1 MELENFSP
9 NKVFKNKKKMKK
21 SEKRDPKIVPEP
33 EVELEETLEQV
44 SKGKKKKRK
53 YENRDAEIVPEPE
66 VKLKEPLEHGLKK
79 KKRKAEQKEAKTI
92 IELEAPEENA
102 TLKFGRRSKDE
113 VNNNNLSPSKSDKEE
128 VSEEPKI
135 TKRKSYDSDD
145 THLFDFDTTANSEFE
160 SPSKKMK
167 INSKEF
173 LNDCEKLLS
182 LATEQVTPNS
192 IAYSK
197 TLPKLDYSKIAEHFP
212 DKSTEDL
219 KNELQILIEGTV
231 KVKSLHQILAEAL
244 LDVQTEKTIEHTFNN
259 FVNLNHDKITEEMG
273 KRSPGVSRLSVATEM
288 WKKLTVNERRAYRPN
303 HKRSGDKSIGQQP
316 FEIYYSMLKKKEEN
330 VKFNDARQRYKDFS
344 VEKKLKFIRKSA
356 KQMMK
361 ALEELEEEEPS
372 ETLEKKVKGPSK
384 EDAELY
390 LKYYKYPEEPTT
402 FLPIYYCEVK
412 KKELDSKDRLF
423 SAKRAFHELTKEK
436 QEQWKE
442 RHRKVKESFD
452 NEVEEWKTGQ
462 DKVTLFIWKTFKSP
476 APKIPKKMVPFKKDK
491 KFNRGKFKMT
501 DYIRQL
507 TYYDVQVSVA
517 KFEDEPDMPP
527 LNPITL
533 FGIELEKRRGERFS
547 PAQLK
552 EHFKS
557 LDKTKQMTLREKCNE
572 MKDEF
577 IRGLKEYVENMSY
590 ERRKLFLGVNRVK
603 YIKALHQD
611 IFEENYPHVEYKVY
625 AKPRNVRSPLKRS
638 KKTSGSSQ
646 SKHSSNNKDE
656 SDEEDE
662 EEEED
667 MKDFERP
674 KSSKFVEPR
683 NYSSRKKDEKKL
695 TSHEEN
701 DNEND
706 DDDEEDD
713 ADDDESEAT
722 SED

>member
-1 MELENFSP
+1 MF
-9 NKVFKNKKKMKK
+9 
-21 SEKRDPKIVPEP
+21 
-33 EVELEETLEQV
+33 
-44 SKGKKKKRK
+44 
-53 YENRDAEIVPEPE
+53 
-66 VKLKEPLEHGLKK
+66 KLK
-79 KKRKAEQKEAKTI
+79 
-92 IELEAPEENA
+92 
-102 TLKFGRRSKDE
+102 
-113 VNNNNLSPSKSDKEE
+113 
-128 VSEEPKI
+128 
-135 TKRKSYDSDD
+135 
-145 THLFDFDTTANSEFE
+145 
-160 SPSKKMK
+160 
-167 INSKEF
+167 
-173 LNDCEKLLS
+173 
-182 LATEQVTPNS
+182 
-192 IAYSK
+192 
-197 TLPKLDYSKIAEHFP
+197 
-212 DKSTEDL
+212 
-219 KNELQILIEGTV
+219 
-231 KVKSLHQILAEAL
+231 
-244 LDVQTEKTIEHTFNN
+244 KTIEQTFIN

-273 KRSPGVSRLSVATEM
+273 KRSPGV
-288 WKKLTVNERRAYRPN
+288 
-303 HKRSGDKSIGQQP
+303 
-316 FEIYYSMLKKKEEN
+316 IYYSMLKKKEEN

-412 KKELDSKDRLF
+412 
-423 SAKRAFHELTKEK
+423 
-436 QEQWKE
+436 
-442 RHRKVKESFD
+442 ESFD
-452 NEVEEWKTGQ
+452 NEVEEWKKGQ

-533 FGIELEKRRGERFS
+533 FGTELEKRRGEKFS

-572 MKDEF
+572 LKDEF

-625 AKPRNVRSPLKRS
+625 AKPRNIV
-638 KKTSGSSQ
+638 
-646 SKHSSNNKDE
+646 
-656 SDEEDE
+656 
-662 EEEED
+662 
-667 MKDFERP
+667 
-674 KSSKFVEPR
+674 
-683 NYSSRKKDEKKL
+683 
-695 TSHEEN
+695 
-701 DNEND
+701 
-706 DDDEEDD
+706 
-713 ADDDESEAT
+713 
-722 SED
+722 

>member
-1 MELENFSP
+1 
-9 NKVFKNKKKMKK
+9 
-21 SEKRDPKIVPEP
+21 
-33 EVELEETLEQV
+33 
-44 SKGKKKKRK
+44 
-53 YENRDAEIVPEPE
+53 
-66 VKLKEPLEHGLKK
+66 
-79 KKRKAEQKEAKTI
+79 
-92 IELEAPEENA
+92 
-102 TLKFGRRSKDE
+102 
-113 VNNNNLSPSKSDKEE
+113 
-128 VSEEPKI
+128 
-135 TKRKSYDSDD
+135 
-145 THLFDFDTTANSEFE
+145 
-160 SPSKKMK
+160 
-167 INSKEF
+167 
-173 LNDCEKLLS
+173 
-182 LATEQVTPNS
+182 
-192 IAYSK
+192 
-197 TLPKLDYSKIAEHFP
+197 
-212 DKSTEDL
+212 
-219 KNELQILIEGTV
+219 
-231 KVKSLHQILAEAL
+231 
-244 LDVQTEKTIEHTFNN
+244 
-259 FVNLNHDKITEEMG
+259 
-273 KRSPGVSRLSVATEM
+273 
-288 WKKLTVNERRAYRPN
+288 
-303 HKRSGDKSIGQQP
+303 
-316 FEIYYSMLKKKEEN
+316 MLKKKEEN

-390 LKYYKYPEEPTT
+390 LKRTNN

-533 FGIELEKRRGERFS
+533 FGTELEKRRGERFS

-625 AKPRNVRSPLKRS
+625 AKPRN
-638 KKTSGSSQ
+638 
-646 SKHSSNNKDE
+646 
-656 SDEEDE
+656 
-662 EEEED
+662 
-667 MKDFERP
+667 
-674 KSSKFVEPR
+674 
-683 NYSSRKKDEKKL
+683 
-695 TSHEEN
+695 EN

-713 ADDDESEAT
+713 AEDDDESEAT